1 MNYKIGNKVDVII
14 RAFNAGTMGS
24 MQIQYKNQP
33 YTILRDVSATLTFAA
48 KDANSRQGEKN
59 LLSFNHDSIS
69 RIDIN
74 GVVLND
80 KILNLLYTKN
90 EEAPL
95 FSDQFYVTTDE
106 EGNAFMSWPRD
117 VVYQVFIYDNQGTLE
132 KAIPSCG
139 DTFLQLN
146 KANHQYSVYFSYV
159 GEQSFLLN
167 KSTNQYVTLDL
178 IVLGNA
184 EDETTD
190 MCIHIEK
197 CGLSA
202 NKTLFL
208 RDEINTIDL
217 TATVLAT
224 NEDYITIL

>member
-48 KDANSRQGEKN
+48 KDVNSRQGEKN

-106 EGNAFMSWPRD
+106 EGNAFMS
-117 VVYQVFIYDNQGTLE
+117 
-132 KAIPSCG
+132 
-139 DTFLQLN
+139 
-146 KANHQYSVYFSYV
+146 
-159 GEQSFLLN
+159 
-167 KSTNQYVTLDL
+167 
-178 IVLGNA
+178 
-184 EDETTD
+184 
-190 MCIHIEK
+190 
-197 CGLSA
+197 
-202 NKTLFL
+202 
-208 RDEINTIDL
+208 
-217 TATVLAT
+217 
-224 NEDYITIL
+224 